1 MAKILYLNSFTKQK
15 ASSLCLNQMGSVI
28 PADARGGRSM
38 GEGDGGVPLNMALSG
53 QDLDCIS

>member
-1 MAKILYLNSFTKQK
+1 MQ
-15 ASSLCLNQMGSVI
+15 GGGGG
-28 PADARGGRSM
+28 GGRSM